1 MIDLSDIGKVK
12 QLVESCL
19 QGERKSQ
26 KKFYQAF
33 HGKMLVICMRYAG
46 NREEAKDMLHDG
58 LIKVFAYL
66 KDFEFKG
73 SLEGWVK
80 KIVTNTAIDTVRKK
94 RNFLVEL
101 EDNKSYD
108 NIIDSDGENE
118 NQEQFAQMRAE
129 VLMKLIQQLSPV
141 YRTVFNLFV
150 FEELSHKE
158 IAEKLNINVGSS
170 KSNYAKAKK
179 NLIKLFEDYTNEH
192 KQ

>member
-1 MIDLSDIGKVK
+1 
-12 QLVESCL
+12 
-19 QGERKSQ
+19 
-26 KKFYQAF
+26 
-33 HGKMLVICMRYAG
+33 MLVVCMRYAD

-94 RNFLVEL
+94 RNFIVEL
-101 EDNKSYD
+101 EENKNYD
-108 NIIDSDGENE
+108 NIIFNDSENE

-158 IAEKLNINVGSS
+158 IAEQLNINIGTS

>member
-1 MIDLSDIGKVK
+1 MIDLSDIGKLK
-12 QLVESCL
+12 QLVESCIK
-19 QGERKSQ
+19 GERKSQ

-33 HGKMLVICMRYAG
+33 YGRMLVVCMRYAD

-58 LIKVFAYL
+58 LIKVFACL

-80 KIVTNTAIDTVRKK
+80 RIVTNTAIDAVRKK

-101 EDNKSYD
+101 EDNKNYD
-108 NIIDSDGENE
+108 NIIDDYNENE
-118 NQEQFAQMRAE
+118 DLEQFSQMKAE
-129 VLMKLIQQLSPV
+129 VVMKLIQQLSPM
-141 YRTVFNLFV
+141 YKTVFNLFV

-158 IAEKLNINVGSS
+158 IAEQLNINIGTS

>member
-33 HGKMLVICMRYAG
+33 YGKMLVVCMRYAD

-94 RNFLVEL
+94 RNFIVEL
-101 EDNKSYD
+101 EENKNYD
-108 NIIDSDGENE
+108 NIIFNDSENE

-158 IAEKLNINVGSS
+158 IAEQLNINIGTS